1 MPPFAEDQAVCR
13 VAEETGLTL
22 SRYESI
28 EISDEAAIAAA
39 GLVIQKPDYRRIR
52 KLLADGGEVPGAK
65 LRGVVE
71 YRLKPR
77 PIPN

>member
-1 MPPFAEDQAVCR
+1 MAPFSEDHLLCR

-39 GLVIQKPDYRRIR
+39 GLVCQKPDYRRIR
-52 KLLADGGEVPGAK
+52 KLLADGGEVPGAR
-65 LRGVVE
+65 LRGIE
-71 YRLKPR
+71 YRLSR
-77 PIPN
+77 